1 MHLLSFHYKSPDAT
15 SDEAKS
21 AADQIL
27 ELLGTITGSGE
38 DVGSKFSDTAAE
50 FTDMIASEIKAAGIY
65 NASKW
70 QSAAM
75 AVVHAGGVA
84 NKWSSHLEDYKTAIS
99 NLKGEAEDA
108 KTRYLGDSGETS
120 DIDKVIKYNAE
131 IRELNGRAGK
141 AWAGLVEDSEACS
154 NLLRQGPTESAMEVL
169 VTEGGIGW
177 LPYNILGAEMP
188 LPIDASDGKKM
199 GKEMEQ
205 YLDEDGRVID
215 DRYYEIVAALNAVN
229 ARALEKTKRG
239 EDLSEEEVGF
249 LRSFFEELEKL
260 EAEPPTATSEGTGYS
275 EGVLS
280 IPERL
285 SAMGAIDESGNIDE
299 QWQGFVEGIG
309 TGLLVLSDETLGGSF
324 KYVPDSVANA
334 VYGPQSSYYQ
344 QKEGVE
350 DLTFVDGEQYWR
362 EDMRNLSVIL
372 GESNDDTQGGFIFS
386 RELTAAVGANID
398 TLMNDHNPGRASW
411 PEFYAPT
418 EEQLEG
424 LVDVSTRNTSAN
436 HAILTGD
443 GGTYETDT
451 KEVLE
456 GLFTYSWEDEGAAV
470 SGLTDW
476 IAEDALSDLPSVRE
490 RAGEAAAGL
499 VEQITSEDMFAKL
512 VSTGETVTEQTPDG
526 PITYENASFTAL
538 NPEVAS
544 SLGDIFVRYV
554 DSFAFPTGNGD
565 VAFEHSEGYDG
576 TPQIRIGMEEQNSID
591 FMQFLMG
598 DTETAAKTV
607 DTANKYSA
615 IMMDIGA
622 ASGEPG
628 IAGDRVGR
636 LNGMMETALQND
648 ALDRNMD
655 LDEAKERKDNL
666 VAMGPNVVAD
676 TASLYPPIGMGV
688 KWAINFATED
698 IVDTVVEEAPHQSER
713 ETNIFDRQGMKTR
726 SDLIVLDNAIESD
739 SENIDRMSE
748 KDRETLKDAGILV
761 PDSDGEL
768 RVEISE
774 NKLNELDAQE
784 REDVD
789 RAINQSLNL
798 VEVRVEVPD
807 SSAGGYT
814 DSGRDYS
821 DQYINNFERK
831 KEDIK
836 DKYGVSDEEY
846 KEKREAQNGGPW

>member
-15 SDEAKS
+15 SEDAKS
-21 AADQIL
+21 AADEIL

-38 DVGSKFSDTAAE
+38 DVGTKFSDTAAE
-50 FTDMIASEIKAAGIY
+50 FTDMIASEIKTAGIY

-75 AVVHAGGVA
+75 AVIHAGGVA

-99 NLKGEAEDA
+99 NLKAEAEDA
-108 KTRYLGDSGETS
+108 KTRYLGASGKTS
-120 DIDKVIKYNAE
+120 DVDKIIKYNAE

-141 AWAGLVEDSEACS
+141 AWAGLVEDSDGCS
-154 NLLRQGPTESAMEVL
+154 NLLRQGPTESAMKVL
-169 VTEGGIGW
+169 VAEGGIGW
-177 LPYNILGAEMP
+177 LPYNVLGAEMP
-188 LPIDASDGKKM
+188 IPVDASDGKKM
-199 GKEMEQ
+199 GKEMEK
-205 YLDEDGRVID
+205 YLDEDGKVID

-229 ARALEKTKRG
+229 ARALVLAKRG
-239 EDLSEEEVGF
+239 DNLSEKEIGF
-249 LRSFFEELEKL
+249 LQSFFEELEKL
-260 EAEPPTATSEGTGYS
+260 DSDPRTAANEGTGYS

-285 SAMGAIDESGNIDE
+285 SAMGAIDESGQIDDK
-299 QWQGFVEGIG
+299 WQGFIEGIG
-309 TGLLVLSDETLGGSF
+309 TGLLVLSDETLGGNF

-334 VYGPQSSYYQ
+334 LYGPQSSYYLE
-344 QKEGVE
+344 KEGAE
-350 DLTFVDGEQYWR
+350 DLAFVHGEQYWR

-372 GESNDDTQGGFIFS
+372 GESNDETQGGAKFS
-386 RELTAAVGANID
+386 RELTATVGANID
-398 TLMNDHNPGRASW
+398 TLMNDNNPGSPAW
-411 PEFYAPT
+411 PEFHAPS
-418 EEQLEG
+418 EEQLES
-424 LVDVSTRNTSAN
+424 LVDVSTRNKSAN
-436 HAILTGD
+436 HAILTGE

-451 KEVLE
+451 KDVLE
-456 GLFTYSWEDEGAAV
+456 GLFTYAWEDEGAAV

-476 IAEDALSDLPSVRE
+476 ISEDALSDLPSVRE

-499 VEQITSEDMFAKL
+499 VEQITSKDMFAKL

-554 DSFAFPTGNGD
+554 DSFAFPTGQGD

-576 TPQIRIGMEEQNSID
+576 DPQIRIAMEEQNSID

-607 DTANKYSA
+607 DTANKYST

-628 IAGDRVGR
+628 IAGERVGR

-688 KWAINFATED
+688 KWAINFATGD
-698 IVDTVVEEAPHQSER
+698 IVDAVVEEAPHQSER
-713 ETNIFDRQGMKTR
+713 ETNIFDRQGMKTQ
-726 SDLIVLDNAIESD
+726 SDLIVLDTAIESD
-739 SENIDRMSE
+739 SENIERMSE

-768 RVEISE
+768 HVELSE
-774 NKLNELDAQE
+774 NKLQELDAEE

-789 RAINQSLNL
+789 RAINRSLNL
-798 VEVRVEVPD
+798 VQVKVEVPD
-807 SSAGGYT
+807 SGAGSFT
-814 DSGRDYS
+814 NSGRHYS
-821 DQYINNFERK
+821 DQYLDNFDRK
-831 KEDIK
+831 KEDVQ

-846 KEKREAQNGGPW
+846 KEKKDAQSGWSW